1 MSNETPSSFKGDRGR
16 IQTHDKEK
24 GKINTVPGWL
34 IKILQPPGK
43 PARGQQGG
51 GGGCGF
57 FFNAAEPAIYINKFN
72 KMFSN
77 RFVGCCRVGGGGG
90 GGEGRGGGGGDDGCG
105 CVEGDGCVANFFP
118 Q

>member
-51 GGGCGF
+51 GGGGGF
-57 FFNAAEPAIYINKFN
+57 FFVAGEAGFCIKKF
-72 KMFSN
+72 
-77 RFVGCCRVGGGGG
+77 
-90 GGEGRGGGGGDDGCG
+90 
-105 CVEGDGCVANFFP
+105 
-118 Q
+118 